1 MKTTC
6 PFIIV
11 FQVLKVLLLNIY
23 KIQLPVFLFHIVVYI
38 SFLSAD
44 IILQLFKTLFCT
56 YLTEKNFHYIF
67 SFFNRFT

>member
-23 KIQLPVFLFHIVVYI
+23 QIQLPVFLFHIVVYI

-44 IILQLFKTLFCT
+44 IILQLFKTSFST
-56 YLTEKNFHYIF
+56 YLTEKNFRYIF